1 MTEREELIAGLVS
14 RHAGEI
20 GAGERH
26 ARIDRVHPVHE
37 QRSRHDER
45 EQKQEYDAYDD
56 DRQLPAPARRGR
68 IRRDG
73 RFARAAGALF
83 RRFLLRV
90 FALGPARAHRQRRE
104 IRRGR
109 GVLGLASRALRGAGV
124 FFAFRRSLAL
134 AALLPAE
141 RLRRGLRLAG
151 HGFAGFP
158 VGGIIAL
165 ADDLRIGRIFI
176 VFGIPRS
183 LRLFVREGGVILVVT
198 DDGYRLSLF
207 AAFACVSSYTAR
219 TPSAAGPSVPLPQ
232 TPRGST
238 GLR

>member
-68 IRRDG
+68 IGRDRRFD
-73 RFARAAGALF
+73 RTAKALF
-83 RRFLLRV
+83 RRILRLIT
-90 FALGPARAHRQRRE
+90 FGPARARRQRRK

-109 GVLGLASRALRGAGV
+109 GVLGFASRALRGAGV

-141 RLRRGLRLAG
+141 RLRRGLRFAG

-158 VGGIIAL
+158 VGGIVAL

-183 LRLFVREGGVILVVT
+183 LRLFVREEGVILVVT

-219 TPSAAGPSVPLPQ
+219 TPSASGPSVPLPQ

>member
-1 MTEREELIAGLVS
+1 MTHTMMTGSFQLPR
-14 RHAGEI
+14 
-20 GAGERH
+20 GAG
-26 ARIDRVHPVHE
+26 ASGVTGA
-37 QRSRHDER
+37 ST
-45 EQKQEYDAYDD
+45 
-56 DRQLPAPARRGR
+56 ARRKRFFGAFCGSSR
-68 IRRDG
+68 SARR
-73 RFARAAGALF
+73 AR
-83 RRFLLRV
+83 
-90 FALGPARAHRQRRE
+90 RQRRK

-109 GVLGLASRALRGAGV
+109 GVFGLASRALRGAGI
-124 FFAFRRSLAL
+124 FLPFRRSLAL
-134 AALLPAE
+134 AALLAAE